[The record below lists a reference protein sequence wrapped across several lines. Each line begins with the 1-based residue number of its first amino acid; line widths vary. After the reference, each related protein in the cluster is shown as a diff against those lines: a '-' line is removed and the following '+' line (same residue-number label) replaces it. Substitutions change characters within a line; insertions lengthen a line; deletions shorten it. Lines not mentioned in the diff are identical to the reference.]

1 VNQTADVVVIGGGVV
16 GAATAFHLAE
26 IGISKTVLLER
37 TTIGAG
43 ATARSGAIVR
53 MHYTNPH
60 DVALAHH
67 GLPYF
72 QHWDEL
78 VGTGDCGFVNCGV
91 VRLVAPGQEAALR
104 ANVEMMQRIGVN
116 TTVIGPSNLREID
129 PTVSVGDV
137 EAAAW
142 EPDSGYANP
151 LSTAAGF
158 AEAARKR
165 GATILLGT
173 PVTRLLIEGDRI
185 AGVETPQG
193 TISTRSVVLA
203 AGAWGVSMLADVG
216 IDLGLQTNRIQV
228 VVFRRPDGQPVTA
241 PVYIDGMRAMWVKP
255 EGTHDVMSGFHVDR
269 LGVDPNFFN
278 EGLDWDFIIESRRR
292 LTGRFPSWEGAPMRG
307 GWSGVVGTSPDG
319 HAIID
324 QLPQLPGLFVFQGDS
339 GTNFK
344 TAPAIGKCLA
354 EWIMDGAPKT
364 VDLHAFRSSRFAE
377 GAAIAGIAEYGSGPQ
392 DIFR

>member
-255 EGTHDVMSGFHVDR
+255 EGTHDVMSGYHVDR

>member
-26 IGISKTVLLER
+26 IGVSKTVLLER

-255 EGTHDVMSGFHVDR
+255 EGTHDVMSGYHVDR

>member
-255 EGTHDVMSGFHVDR
+255 DGTHDVMSGFHVDR